1 MLNYNAVIVNYP
13 IILVNFF
20 IEKKYIMPEVI
31 FNGPE
36 GRIEG
41 RYHQSTE
48 RNAPAALILHPHPLY
63 GGTMN
68 NKVVYSLYNAFKQSN
83 FSVLRIN
90 FRGVGR
96 SQGKF
101 DNGAGEL
108 TDAATALDW
117 LQTQNPD
124 ISNFWIS
131 GFSFGA
137 WIAMQLMMRRPEI
150 QGFAVVSPP
159 VNKFDFSFLSPCPAP
174 GLIVQGEKDSIVSE
188 NSVSEF
194 VDRIS
199 KQKNTDIDYQVI
211 FGADHFFR
219 EKTEDLVETVSNY
232 ITEKVLHSKPRKTKP
247 DRRRRQLSME

>member
-1 MLNYNAVIVNYP
+1 
-13 IILVNFF
+13 
-20 IEKKYIMPEVI
+20 MPEVI

-41 RYHQSTE
+41 RYHQSE
-48 RNAPAALILHPHPLY
+48 NKNAPAALVLHPNPLY

-68 NKVVYSLYNAFKQSN
+68 NKVVYALYEAFKRNN

-101 DNGAGEL
+101 DNGTGEL

-124 ISNFWIS
+124 ISSFWIS

-150 QGFAVVSPP
+150 QAFAVAAPP
-159 VNKFDFSFLSPCPAP
+159 VNKFDFSFLSPCPAH
-174 GLIVQGEKDSIVSE
+174 GIVIQGDQDSIVSE
-188 NSVSEF
+188 NAVADF
-194 VDRIS
+194 VDKIS
-199 KQKNTDIDYQVI
+199 KQKNTDIDYQII

-219 EKTEDLVETVSNY
+219 EKTEDLVEVLSSY
-232 ITEKVLHSKPRKTKP
+232 INDKVISSRPRKAKP
-247 DRRRRQLSME
+247 DRRRRQLTIE

>member
-1 MLNYNAVIVNYP
+1 
-13 IILVNFF
+13 
-20 IEKKYIMPEVI
+20 MPEVI
-31 FNGPE
+31 FNGPD

-41 RYHQSTE
+41 RYHQSE
-48 RNAPAALILHPHPLY
+48 NKQAPAALILHPHPLY

-68 NKVVYSLYNAFKQSN
+68 NKVVYALYNAFKQSG

-101 DNGAGEL
+101 DNGVGEL

-124 ISNFWIS
+124 ISSFWIS

-150 QGFAVVSPP
+150 QAFAVAAPP
-159 VNKFDFSFLSPCPAP
+159 VNKFDFSFLSPCPAH
-174 GLIVQGEKDSIVSE
+174 GIVIQGEQDSIVSE
-188 NSVSEF
+188 AAVADF
-194 VDRIS
+194 VEKLS
-199 KQKNTDIDYQVI
+199 KQKNTNIDYQII

-219 EKTEDLVETVSNY
+219 EKTDELIEAVSNY
-232 ITEKVLHSKPRKTKP
+232 ASDKILSSKPRKTKP
-247 DRRRRQLSME
+247 DRRRRQLNIE